1 MRIYRGSDADIV
13 LRPFMV
19 RLSEIVSFDLQL
31 WTSGTYTVKRS
42 TSERGRTTDKEN
54 NLINVHFTDKE
65 TGYLDAG
72 VLNAKLMYRITDSEY
87 PDGTYDGIITIP
99 QEYYLMT
106 PPDFSGAT
114 IEKVYESGY
123 TEGYNTAIQNSVLS
137 INGEKG
143 DLKLKTVNDNELLGE
158 GDINIKALKYFE
170 LTQERA
176 REAYDEIQNHW
187 DDKSGYTGD
196 FIFYYKKNDRAV
208 YTFDEMGYIKDHS
221 IYFSWL
227 DNADAYEMNGNVKC
241 FAIIIWK
248 DGYNLQ
254 TYENDFAIPT
264 KTSQLTNDSAFQTKS
279 EVDTAIENAISGVGG
294 VESLN
299 NQTGALKLKTI
310 DNKDVL
316 GEGNMDI
323 LSDYKICM
331 FMAFNLTLSEAD
343 KGIIVYNYGI
353 GDDGSNFEFY
363 FSGWKTIQF
372 LYFTIKDGA
381 SYKVPLT
388 IFWGGD
394 GEENKNRQFR
404 FIFEGY
410 EYTYTSTGGNGF
422 DFTSKVKV
430 GGDQN
435 VIVLD
440 GLTQEEVKAIYD
452 KLDKTKSPDVVFVY
466 LGSYSFRTYW
476 DGEENLNFDIFRY
489 SYEAIELNKIT
500 VTKTGEIY
508 RGREVCSYTNSC
520 VIQVDSHVNE
530 TDPFECSY
538 IGSFLEYLQRVYNKP
553 YAYFIWFK
561 QGYGASTKP
570 AYVPFSLIWDKDPD
584 AETGPLNIQ
593 FTIDGI
599 TYKYRN
605 DLTNQNTWQYDGKI
619 SIYDSHSIN
628 GFNGTSLVLG
638 DAALD
643 ATDKNKYID
652 MRAMMGH
659 DTIFNG
665 DNDGSCPYLT
675 IITTDNQMYKV
686 PVWVKCNKQNDSTTR
701 ATFEFDLNGYHYLYT
716 QDNQGDLTYSF
727 TSKTPIGGGTSGDVP
742 TKVSQLENDS
752 KYISNSNT
760 DGGVNK
766 MWTGTQAEYDAID
779 PKDNSTIYIVDGKY
793 IYWQGKVI
801 GGGTGVAG
809 VSSVNGKTGDVKLKT
824 INNID
829 LTNRVDISPN
839 IKIVQPFLEDAG
851 FRCGLNFNF
860 KIDESGNET
869 IESVRPQGYKKID
882 VGGIKKNRFFQYFQG
897 GDSPQY
903 AQIGL
908 YEAVFT
914 TYAGDSG
921 AHPSQLTYGTIN
933 TWGNTHIDNTD
944 DPESED
950 YFGYYVSF
958 TVISP
963 YTFTKYDVTVLSYYV
978 TAEIEDTNTWKI
990 IWKKAN

>member
-42 TSERGRTTDKEN
+42 TSESGMTTDKGN

-123 TEGYNTAIQNSVLS
+123 TEGYNSAIQNSVLS

-143 DLKLKTVNDNELLGE
+143 DLKLKTVNGNELLGE

-227 DNADAYEMNGNVKC
+227 DNADAYDMNGNIKF

-248 DGYNLQ
+248 DGYRLQ

-264 KTSQLTNDSAFQTKS
+264 KTSQLTNDSTFQTKS
-279 EVDTAIENAISGVGG
+279 EVDTAIENAISSGG
-294 VESLN
+294 
-299 NQTGALKLKTI
+299 
-310 DNKDVL
+310 
-316 GEGNMDI
+316 
-323 LSDYKICM
+323 
-331 FMAFNLTLSEAD
+331 
-343 KGIIVYNYGI
+343 
-353 GDDGSNFEFY
+353 
-363 FSGWKTIQF
+363 SG
-372 LYFTIKDGA
+372 
-381 SYKVPLT
+381 
-388 IFWGGD
+388 
-394 GEENKNRQFR
+394 
-404 FIFEGY
+404 
-410 EYTYTSTGGNGF
+410 
-422 DFTSKVKV
+422 
-430 GGDQN
+430 
-435 VIVLD
+435 IVLD
-440 GLTQEEVKAIYD
+440 NLTQEERKAVYD
-452 KLDKTKSPDVVFVY
+452 KLDKTKNPDEVFFYNNTASV
-466 LGSYSFRTYW
+466 SAFW
-476 DGEENLNFDIFRY
+476 DGSKYLKFITIGEYYKGLKTTMYSLAPNGSLDEEDWGMR
-489 SYEAIELNKIT
+489 
-500 VTKTGEIY
+500 
-508 RGREVCSYTNSC
+508 YTNTLT
-520 VIQVDSHVNE
+520 IFLRNHVNE
-530 TDPFECSY
+530 TDPFECEY
-538 IGSFLEYLQRVYNKP
+538 NGSFYEYLVRQYTRPN
-553 YAYFIWFK
+553 AYFIWFWK
-561 QGYGASTKP
+561 GYGASTKP
-570 AYVPFSLIWDKDPD
+570 VYVPFSVAWDKYYDT
-584 AETGPLNIQ
+584 EGEGPITIQ

-605 DLTNQNTWQYDGKI
+605 DLTKENSWQYDGKI

-752 KYISNSNT
+752 KYINQSSQSSTYNIEH
-760 DGGVNK
+760 
-766 MWTGTQAEYDAID
+766 MWVGNQSQYDALET
-779 PKDNSTIYIVDGKY
+779 KDART
-793 IYWQGKVI
+793 
-801 GGGTGVAG
+801 
-809 VSSVNGKTGDVKLKT
+809 L
-824 INNID
+824 
-829 LTNRVDISPN
+829 
-839 IKIVQPFLEDAG
+839 F
-851 FRCGLNFNF
+851 
-860 KIDESGNET
+860 
-869 IESVRPQGYKKID
+869 
-882 VGGIKKNRFFQYFQG
+882 
-897 GDSPQY
+897 
-903 AQIGL
+903 
-908 YEAVFT
+908 
-914 TYAGDSG
+914 
-921 AHPSQLTYGTIN
+921 
-933 TWGNTHIDNTD
+933 
-944 DPESED
+944 
-950 YFGYYVSF
+950 
-958 TVISP
+958 
-963 YTFTKYDVTVLSYYV
+963 
-978 TAEIEDTNTWKI
+978 I
-990 IWKKAN
+990 II

>member
-42 TSERGRTTDKEN
+42 TSESGMTTDKGN

-143 DLKLKTVNDNELLGE
+143 DLKLKTVNGNELLGE

-176 REAYDEIQNHW
+176 REAYYEIQNHW

-227 DNADAYEMNGNVKC
+227 DNADAYDMNGNVKC

-248 DGYNLQ
+248 DGYNLR

-264 KTSQLTNDSAFQTKS
+264 KTSQLTNDSTFQTKS

-323 LSDYKICM
+323 LSDYNICM
-331 FMAFNLTLSEAD
+331 FMMYNLTLSEAD
-343 KGIIVYNYGI
+343 KGVDLYKYGI
-353 GDDGSNFEFY
+353 GDDAANLDKY
-363 FSGWKTIQF
+363 FSGFKTIQF
-372 LYFTIKDGA
+372 LHFNIKDGA
-381 SYKVPLT
+381 SYKVPVT
-388 IFWGGD
+388 IFWDGD
-394 GEENKNRQFR
+394 GNRQFR
-404 FIFEGY
+404 FVCEGY
-410 EYTYTSTGGNGF
+410 EYTYTSTDANYC

-452 KLDKTKSPDVVFVY
+452 KLDKTKVPDAVFVY
-466 LGSYSFRTYW
+466 LNSYSFRTYW
-476 DGEENLNFDIFRY
+476 DGEENLNFDIFRA
-489 SYEAIELNKIT
+489 SYDAIELNKIT

-508 RGREVCSYTNSC
+508 REKEVCSYTNSC
-520 VIQVDSHVNE
+520 VIKVDSHVNE
-530 TDPFECSY
+530 TDP
-538 IGSFLEYLQRVYNKP
+538 L
-553 YAYFIWFK
+553 
-561 QGYGASTKP
+561 
-570 AYVPFSLIWDKDPD
+570 
-584 AETGPLNIQ
+584 
-593 FTIDGI
+593 
-599 TYKYRN
+599 
-605 DLTNQNTWQYDGKI
+605 
-619 SIYDSHSIN
+619 
-628 GFNGTSLVLG
+628 
-638 DAALD
+638 
-643 ATDKNKYID
+643 
-652 MRAMMGH
+652 
-659 DTIFNG
+659 
-665 DNDGSCPYLT
+665 
-675 IITTDNQMYKV
+675 
-686 PVWVKCNKQNDSTTR
+686 
-701 ATFEFDLNGYHYLYT
+701 
-716 QDNQGDLTYSF
+716 
-727 TSKTPIGGGTSGDVP
+727 
-742 TKVSQLENDS
+742 
-752 KYISNSNT
+752 
-760 DGGVNK
+760 
-766 MWTGTQAEYDAID
+766 
-779 PKDNSTIYIVDGKY
+779 
-793 IYWQGKVI
+793 
-801 GGGTGVAG
+801 
-809 VSSVNGKTGDVKLKT
+809 
-824 INNID
+824 
-829 LTNRVDISPN
+829 
-839 IKIVQPFLEDAG
+839 
-851 FRCGLNFNF
+851 
-860 KIDESGNET
+860 
-869 IESVRPQGYKKID
+869 
-882 VGGIKKNRFFQYFQG
+882 
-897 GDSPQY
+897 
-903 AQIGL
+903 
-908 YEAVFT
+908 
-914 TYAGDSG
+914 
-921 AHPSQLTYGTIN
+921 
-933 TWGNTHIDNTD
+933 
-944 DPESED
+944 
-950 YFGYYVSF
+950 
-958 TVISP
+958 
-963 YTFTKYDVTVLSYYV
+963 
-978 TAEIEDTNTWKI
+978 
-990 IWKKAN
+990 

>member
-42 TSERGRTTDKEN
+42 TSESGMTTDKGN

-143 DLKLKTVNDNELLGE
+143 DLKLKTVNGNELLGE
-158 GDINIKALKYFE
+158 GNINIKALKYFE

-227 DNADAYEMNGNVKC
+227 DNADAYEMNGKVKC

-323 LSDYKICM
+323 LSDYTICM
-331 FMAFNLTLSEAD
+331 FMMYNLTLSEAD
-343 KGIIVYNYGI
+343 KGVDLYKYGI
-353 GDDGSNFEFY
+353 GDDAANLDKY
-363 FSGWKTIQF
+363 FSGFKTIQF
-372 LYFTIKDGA
+372 LHFNIKDGA

-388 IFWGGD
+388 IFWDGD
-394 GEENKNRQFR
+394 GNRQFR
-404 FIFEGY
+404 FVCEGY
-410 EYTYTSTGGNGF
+410 EYTYTSTDANYC

-430 GGDQN
+430 GGESGGGGG
-435 VIVLD
+435 IVLD
-440 GLTQEEVKAIYD
+440 NLTQEERKAVYD
-452 KLDKTKSPDVVFVY
+452 KLDKTKNPDEVFFYNNTASVSAFWDSSKY
-466 LGSYSFRTYW
+466 LKFITIGEHYKGLKTTMYSLAPNGSL
-476 DGEENLNFDIFRY
+476 DEEDWGMR
-489 SYEAIELNKIT
+489 
-500 VTKTGEIY
+500 
-508 RGREVCSYTNSC
+508 YTNTLT
-520 VIQVDSHVNE
+520 IFLRNHVNE
-530 TDPFECSY
+530 TDPFECEYS
-538 IGSFLEYLQRVYNKP
+538 GSFYEYLVRQYTRPN
-553 YAYFIWFK
+553 AYFIWFWK
-561 QGYGASTKP
+561 GYGASTKP
-570 AYVPFSLIWDKDPD
+570 VYVPFSVAWDKYYDT
-584 AETGPLNIQ
+584 EGEGPITIQ

-605 DLTNQNTWQYDGKI
+605 DLTKENSWQYDGKI

-752 KYISNSNT
+752 KYINQSSQSSTYNIEH
-760 DGGVNK
+760 
-766 MWTGTQAEYDAID
+766 MWVGNQSQYDALET
-779 PKDNSTIYIVDGKY
+779 KDART
-793 IYWQGKVI
+793 
-801 GGGTGVAG
+801 
-809 VSSVNGKTGDVKLKT
+809 L
-824 INNID
+824 
-829 LTNRVDISPN
+829 
-839 IKIVQPFLEDAG
+839 F
-851 FRCGLNFNF
+851 
-860 KIDESGNET
+860 
-869 IESVRPQGYKKID
+869 
-882 VGGIKKNRFFQYFQG
+882 
-897 GDSPQY
+897 
-903 AQIGL
+903 
-908 YEAVFT
+908 
-914 TYAGDSG
+914 
-921 AHPSQLTYGTIN
+921 
-933 TWGNTHIDNTD
+933 
-944 DPESED
+944 
-950 YFGYYVSF
+950 
-958 TVISP
+958 
-963 YTFTKYDVTVLSYYV
+963 
-978 TAEIEDTNTWKI
+978 I
-990 IWKKAN
+990 II

>member
-42 TSERGRTTDKEN
+42 TSESGMTTDKGN

-143 DLKLKTVNDNELLGE
+143 DLKLKTVNGNELLGE

-176 REAYDEIQNHW
+176 REAYYEIQNHW

-196 FIFYYKKNDRAV
+196 FIFYYKKENAGV
-208 YTFDEMGYIKDHS
+208 YTFSEIGYLRDHS
-221 IYFSWL
+221 VYFNYL
-227 DNADAYEMNGNVKC
+227 NNAGAYEMNGNVKC

-248 DGYNLQ
+248 DGYSLQ
-254 TYENDFAIPT
+254 TYENDFTIPT
-264 KTSQLTNDSAFQTKS
+264 KTSQLTNDSVFQTKS

-323 LSDYKICM
+323 LSDYNICM
-331 FMAFNLTLSEAD
+331 FMMSNLTLSEAD
-343 KGIIVYNYGI
+343 KGIIVYKYGI
-353 GDDGSNFEFY
+353 GDDAANLDKY
-363 FSGWKTIQF
+363 FSGFKTIQF
-372 LYFTIKDGA
+372 LHFNIKDGA

-388 IFWGGD
+388 IFWDGD
-394 GEENKNRQFR
+394 GNRQFR
-404 FIFEGY
+404 FVCEGY
-410 EYTYTSTGGNGF
+410 EYTYTSTDANYC

-452 KLDKTKSPDVVFVY
+452 KLDKTKVPDAVFVY
-466 LGSYSFRTYW
+466 LNSYSFRTYW
-476 DGEENLNFDIFRY
+476 DGEENLNFDIFRA
-489 SYEAIELNKIT
+489 SYDAIELNKIT

-508 RGREVCSYTNSC
+508 RGREVYSYTNSC

-538 IGSFLEYLQRVYNKP
+538 IGSFINYLQTTYNKP
-553 YAYFIWFK
+553 YAYFIMFNN
-561 QGYGASTKP
+561 GIGDSTKP
-570 AYVPFSLIWDKDPD
+570 VYAPFTVIWDKNNFDGTSPI
-584 AETGPLNIQ
+584 TIQ

-605 DLTNQNTWQYDGKI
+605 DLTNENTWQYDGKI

-701 ATFEFDLNGYHYLYT
+701 ATFEFDLDGYHYLYT

-727 TSKTPIGGGTSGDVP
+727 TSKTPIGGGTSGDIP

-752 KYISNSNT
+752 KYINQSSQSSTYNIEH
-760 DGGVNK
+760 
-766 MWTGTQAEYDAID
+766 MWVGNQSQYDALET
-779 PKDNSTIYIVDGKY
+779 KDART
-793 IYWQGKVI
+793 
-801 GGGTGVAG
+801 
-809 VSSVNGKTGDVKLKT
+809 L
-824 INNID
+824 
-829 LTNRVDISPN
+829 
-839 IKIVQPFLEDAG
+839 F
-851 FRCGLNFNF
+851 
-860 KIDESGNET
+860 
-869 IESVRPQGYKKID
+869 
-882 VGGIKKNRFFQYFQG
+882 
-897 GDSPQY
+897 
-903 AQIGL
+903 
-908 YEAVFT
+908 
-914 TYAGDSG
+914 
-921 AHPSQLTYGTIN
+921 
-933 TWGNTHIDNTD
+933 
-944 DPESED
+944 
-950 YFGYYVSF
+950 
-958 TVISP
+958 
-963 YTFTKYDVTVLSYYV
+963 
-978 TAEIEDTNTWKI
+978 I
-990 IWKKAN
+990 II

>member
-42 TSERGRTTDKEN
+42 TSESGMTTDKEN

-143 DLKLKTVNDNELLGE
+143 DLKLKTVNGNELLGE

-196 FIFYYKKNDRAV
+196 FIFYYKKDNAGV
-208 YTFDEMGYIKDHS
+208 YTFSEIGYLKDHS
-221 IYFSWL
+221 VYFNYL
-227 DNADAYEMNGNVKC
+227 NNAGAYDVNTGNIKF

-254 TYENDFAIPT
+254 TYENDFTIPT

-323 LSDYKICM
+323 LSDYNICM
-331 FMAFNLTLSEAD
+331 FMMYNLTLSEAD
-343 KGIIVYNYGI
+343 KGVDLYKYGI
-353 GDDGSNFEFY
+353 GDDAANLDKY
-363 FSGWKTIQF
+363 FSGFKTIQF
-372 LYFTIKDGA
+372 LHFNIKDGA

-388 IFWGGD
+388 IFWDGD
-394 GEENKNRQFR
+394 GNRQFR
-404 FIFEGY
+404 FVCEGY
-410 EYTYTSTGGNGF
+410 EYTYTSTDANYC

-430 GGDQN
+430 GGESGGDQN

-440 GLTQEEVKAIYD
+440 GLTQEERKAVYD
-452 KLDKTKSPDVVFVY
+452 KIDKSKPIDAVFVY
-466 LGSYSFRTYW
+466 NNSTSIRTAW
-476 DGEENLNFDIFRY
+476 DGRDIYFYCITEEENGIKYQAYYFSSDGTIGGQG
-489 SYEAIELNKIT
+489 IIPKIT
-500 VTKTGEIY
+500 
-508 RGREVCSYTNSC
+508 NSLII
-520 VIQVDSHVNE
+520 VVNE
-530 TDPFECSY
+530 HINESDNFNCGYT
-538 IGSFLEYLQRVYNKP
+538 GSFQNYLVEPFTRPN
-553 YAYFIWFK
+553 AYFILFK
-561 QGYGASTKP
+561 KGYGANTKSVY
-570 AYVPFSLIWDKDPD
+570 APFTAVWDKDFVDNNYQATPV
-584 AETGPLNIQ
+584 TIQ

-752 KYISNSNT
+752 KYINQSSQSSTYNIEH
-760 DGGVNK
+760 
-766 MWTGTQAEYDAID
+766 MWVGNQSQYDALET
-779 PKDNSTIYIVDGKY
+779 KDART
-793 IYWQGKVI
+793 
-801 GGGTGVAG
+801 
-809 VSSVNGKTGDVKLKT
+809 L
-824 INNID
+824 
-829 LTNRVDISPN
+829 
-839 IKIVQPFLEDAG
+839 F
-851 FRCGLNFNF
+851 
-860 KIDESGNET
+860 
-869 IESVRPQGYKKID
+869 
-882 VGGIKKNRFFQYFQG
+882 
-897 GDSPQY
+897 
-903 AQIGL
+903 
-908 YEAVFT
+908 
-914 TYAGDSG
+914 
-921 AHPSQLTYGTIN
+921 
-933 TWGNTHIDNTD
+933 
-944 DPESED
+944 
-950 YFGYYVSF
+950 
-958 TVISP
+958 
-963 YTFTKYDVTVLSYYV
+963 
-978 TAEIEDTNTWKI
+978 I
-990 IWKKAN
+990 II

>member
-42 TSERGRTTDKEN
+42 TSESGMTTDKEN

-123 TEGYNTAIQNSVLS
+123 TEGYNSAIQNSVLS

-143 DLKLKTVNDNELLGE
+143 DLKLKTVNGNELLGE
-158 GDINIKALKYFE
+158 GDIAIDIGVESLNGQKGALNLKTIDNKDVLGEGNMDILSDYSICMFMMYNLTLSEADKGVDLYKYGIGDDAANLDRYLSGFKTIQFLHFNIKDGASYKVPLTIFWDGDGNRQFRFVCEGYEYTYTSIDANYCDFTSKVKVGGESGLKYFD
-170 LTQERA
+170 LTTDKA
-176 REAYDEIQNHW
+176 KEAYDEIQNHW
-187 DDKSGYTGD
+187 DSLSGYTGD
-196 FIFYYKKNDRAV
+196 YVFRYKKENGGV
-208 YTFDEMGYIKDHS
+208 YTFSEIGYLRDHS
-221 IYFSWL
+221 VYFNYL
-227 DNADAYEMNGNVKC
+227 DNAGAYDVNTGNIKF

-254 TYENDFAIPT
+254 TYEHDFTIPT

-279 EVDTAIENAISGVGG
+279 EVDTAIENAVSG
-294 VESLN
+294 
-299 NQTGALKLKTI
+299 
-310 DNKDVL
+310 
-316 GEGNMDI
+316 
-323 LSDYKICM
+323 
-331 FMAFNLTLSEAD
+331 
-343 KGIIVYNYGI
+343 
-353 GDDGSNFEFY
+353 
-363 FSGWKTIQF
+363 FS
-372 LYFTIKDGA
+372 
-381 SYKVPLT
+381 
-388 IFWGGD
+388 
-394 GEENKNRQFR
+394 
-404 FIFEGY
+404 
-410 EYTYTSTGGNGF
+410 
-422 DFTSKVKV
+422 
-430 GGDQN
+430 GDQN

-452 KLDKTKSPDVVFVY
+452 KLDKTKVPDAVFVY
-466 LGSYSFRTYW
+466 LNSYSFRTYW

-508 RGREVCSYTNSC
+508 KGREICSYTNSC
-520 VIQVDSHVNE
+520 VIQVNSHINE
-530 TDPFECSY
+530 TDPFECEY

-628 GFNGTSLVLG
+628 GYNGTSLVLG

-752 KYISNSNT
+752 KYINQSSQSSTYNIEH
-760 DGGVNK
+760 
-766 MWTGTQAEYDAID
+766 MWVGNQSQYDALET
-779 PKDNSTIYIVDGKY
+779 KDART
-793 IYWQGKVI
+793 
-801 GGGTGVAG
+801 
-809 VSSVNGKTGDVKLKT
+809 L
-824 INNID
+824 
-829 LTNRVDISPN
+829 
-839 IKIVQPFLEDAG
+839 F
-851 FRCGLNFNF
+851 
-860 KIDESGNET
+860 
-869 IESVRPQGYKKID
+869 
-882 VGGIKKNRFFQYFQG
+882 
-897 GDSPQY
+897 
-903 AQIGL
+903 
-908 YEAVFT
+908 
-914 TYAGDSG
+914 
-921 AHPSQLTYGTIN
+921 
-933 TWGNTHIDNTD
+933 
-944 DPESED
+944 
-950 YFGYYVSF
+950 
-958 TVISP
+958 
-963 YTFTKYDVTVLSYYV
+963 
-978 TAEIEDTNTWKI
+978 I
-990 IWKKAN
+990 II

>member
-42 TSERGRTTDKEN
+42 TSESGMTTDKGN

-143 DLKLKTVNDNELLGE
+143 DLKLKTVNGNELLGE
-158 GDINIKALKYFE
+158 GNINIKALKYFE

-248 DGYNLQ
+248 DGYSLQ
-254 TYENDFAIPT
+254 TYENDFTIPT
-264 KTSQLTNDSAFQTKS
+264 KTTQLTNDSAFQTKS

-299 NQTGALKLKTI
+299 NQTGALKIKTI

-316 GEGNMDI
+316 GEGNMVI
-323 LSDYKICM
+323 LSDYSICM
-331 FMAFNLTLSEAD
+331 FMMYNLTLSEAD
-343 KGIIVYNYGI
+343 KGVDLYKYGI
-353 GDDGSNFEFY
+353 GNDAANLDKY
-363 FSGWKTIQF
+363 FSGFKTIQF
-372 LYFTIKDGA
+372 LHFNIKDGA

-388 IFWGGD
+388 VFWD
-394 GEENKNRQFR
+394 GNGNRQFR
-404 FIFEGY
+404 FVCEGY
-410 EYTYTSTGGNGF
+410 EYTYTSTDANYC
-422 DFTSKVKV
+422 DFTSKVKI
-430 GGDQN
+430 GGESGGNQN

-440 GLTQEEVKAIYD
+440 GLTQEERKAVYD
-452 KLDKTKSPDVVFVY
+452 KFDKTKPIDAVFVY
-466 LGSYSFRTYW
+466 NNSTSIRTAW
-476 DGEENLNFDIFRY
+476 DGRDIYFYCIIEEENGINYKAYYFSSDGTIGGQ
-489 SYEAIELNKIT
+489 AIIPKIT
-500 VTKTGEIY
+500 
-508 RGREVCSYTNSC
+508 NSL
-520 VIQVDSHVNE
+520 IINVNE
-530 TDPFECSY
+530 HINESDNFNCGYT
-538 IGSFLEYLQRVYNKP
+538 GSFQNYLVEPFTRPN
-553 YAYFIWFK
+553 AYFILFK
-561 QGYGASTKP
+561 KGYGANTKSVY
-570 AYVPFSLIWDKDPD
+570 APFTAVWDKDFEDNNYQATPV
-584 AETGPLNIQ
+584 TIQ

-742 TKVSQLENDS
+742 TKVSQLENDANYATRS
-752 KYISNSNT
+752 EIPTRVSQLENDSNYATQSEIPTTTSQLTNNSGFITIADVPTRVSQLENDSNYA
-760 DGGVNK
+760 
-766 MWTGTQAEYDAID
+766 TQNEIPTKVSQLQNDANYATQSELPKKTSELTNDSGFINSFEVSNIKVLSQSEYDALT
-779 PKDNSTIYIVDGKY
+779 PKD
-793 IYWQGKVI
+793 
-801 GGGTGVAG
+801 
-809 VSSVNGKTGDVKLKT
+809 
-824 INNID
+824 
-829 LTNRVDISPN
+829 PN
-839 IKIVQPFLEDAG
+839 TMYCIKGQ
-851 FRCGLNFNF
+851 
-860 KIDESGNET
+860 
-869 IESVRPQGYKKID
+869 
-882 VGGIKKNRFFQYFQG
+882 
-897 GDSPQY
+897 
-903 AQIGL
+903 
-908 YEAVFT
+908 
-914 TYAGDSG
+914 
-921 AHPSQLTYGTIN
+921 
-933 TWGNTHIDNTD
+933 
-944 DPESED
+944 
-950 YFGYYVSF
+950 
-958 TVISP
+958 
-963 YTFTKYDVTVLSYYV
+963 
-978 TAEIEDTNTWKI
+978 
-990 IWKKAN
+990 

>member
-42 TSERGRTTDKEN
+42 TSESGMTTDKEN

-143 DLKLKTVNDNELLGE
+143 DLKLKTVNGNELLGE

-196 FIFYYKKNDRAV
+196 FIFYYKKENRSV

-227 DNADAYEMNGNVKC
+227 DNADAYDMNGNVKC

-248 DGYNLQ
+248 DGYNLR

-264 KTSQLTNDSAFQTKS
+264 KISQLTNDSAFQTKS

-323 LSDYKICM
+323 LSDYNICM
-331 FMAFNLTLSEAD
+331 FMMYNLTLSEAD
-343 KGIIVYNYGI
+343 KGVDLYKYGI
-353 GDDGSNFEFY
+353 GDDAANLDKY
-363 FSGWKTIQF
+363 FSGLKTIQF
-372 LYFTIKDGA
+372 LHFNIKDGA

-388 IFWGGD
+388 IFWDGD
-394 GEENKNRQFR
+394 GNRQFR
-404 FIFEGY
+404 FVCEGY
-410 EYTYTSTGGNGF
+410 EYTYTSTDANYC

-440 GLTQEEVKAIYD
+440 NLTQEERKAVYD
-452 KLDKTKSPDVVFVY
+452 KLDKTKNPDEVFFYNNTASV
-466 LGSYSFRTYW
+466 SAFW
-476 DGEENLNFDIFRY
+476 DGSKYLKFITIGEYYKGLKTTMYSLAPNGSLDEEDWGMR
-489 SYEAIELNKIT
+489 
-500 VTKTGEIY
+500 
-508 RGREVCSYTNSC
+508 YTNTLT
-520 VIQVDSHVNE
+520 IFLRNHVNE
-530 TDPFECSY
+530 TDPFECEY
-538 IGSFLEYLQRVYNKP
+538 NGSFYEYLVRP
-553 YAYFIWFK
+553 YTRPNAYFIWFWK
-561 QGYGASTKP
+561 GYGASTKP
-570 AYVPFSLIWDKDPD
+570 VYVPFSVEWDKYYDT
-584 AETGPLNIQ
+584 EGEGPITIQ
-593 FTIDGI
+593 FTIDGV

-605 DLTNQNTWQYDGKI
+605 DLTKENYWQYDGKI

-638 DAALD
+638 GAALD
-643 ATDKNKYID
+643 ETDKNKYID

-752 KYISNSNT
+752 KYINQSSQSSTYNIEH
-760 DGGVNK
+760 
-766 MWTGTQAEYDAID
+766 MWVGNQSQYDALET
-779 PKDNSTIYIVDGKY
+779 KDART
-793 IYWQGKVI
+793 
-801 GGGTGVAG
+801 
-809 VSSVNGKTGDVKLKT
+809 L
-824 INNID
+824 
-829 LTNRVDISPN
+829 
-839 IKIVQPFLEDAG
+839 F
-851 FRCGLNFNF
+851 
-860 KIDESGNET
+860 
-869 IESVRPQGYKKID
+869 
-882 VGGIKKNRFFQYFQG
+882 
-897 GDSPQY
+897 
-903 AQIGL
+903 
-908 YEAVFT
+908 
-914 TYAGDSG
+914 
-921 AHPSQLTYGTIN
+921 
-933 TWGNTHIDNTD
+933 
-944 DPESED
+944 
-950 YFGYYVSF
+950 
-958 TVISP
+958 
-963 YTFTKYDVTVLSYYV
+963 
-978 TAEIEDTNTWKI
+978 I
-990 IWKKAN
+990 II

>member
-42 TSERGRTTDKEN
+42 TSESGMTTDKGN

-143 DLKLKTVNDNELLGE
+143 DLKLKTVNGNELLGE

-323 LSDYKICM
+323 LSDYNICM
-331 FMAFNLTLSEAD
+331 FMMYNLTLSEAD
-343 KGIIVYNYGI
+343 KGVDLYKYGI
-353 GDDGSNFEFY
+353 GDDAANLDKY
-363 FSGWKTIQF
+363 FGGFRTIQLLNF
-372 LYFTIKDGA
+372 NIKDGA

-388 IFWGGD
+388 IFWDGD
-394 GEENKNRQFR
+394 GNRQFR
-404 FIFEGY
+404 FVCEGY
-410 EYTYTSTGGNGF
+410 EYTYTSTDANYC

-430 GGDQN
+430 GEDQN

-440 GLTQEEVKAIYD
+440 GLTQEERKAVYD
-452 KLDKTKSPDVVFVY
+452 KLDKTKNPDEVFFYNNTASVSAFWDSSKY
-466 LGSYSFRTYW
+466 LKFITIGEHYKGLKTTMYSLAPNGSL
-476 DGEENLNFDIFRY
+476 DEEDWGMR
-489 SYEAIELNKIT
+489 
-500 VTKTGEIY
+500 
-508 RGREVCSYTNSC
+508 YTNTLT
-520 VIQVDSHVNE
+520 IFLRNHVNE
-530 TDPFECSY
+530 TDPFECEY
-538 IGSFLEYLQRVYNKP
+538 NGSFYEYLVRQYTRPN
-553 YAYFIWFK
+553 AYFIWFWK
-561 QGYGASTKP
+561 GYGASTKP
-570 AYVPFSLIWDKDPD
+570 VYVPFSVEWDKYYDT
-584 AETGPLNIQ
+584 EGEGPITIQ

-605 DLTNQNTWQYDGKI
+605 DLTKENFWQYDGKI

-752 KYISNSNT
+752 KYINQSSQSSTYNIEH
-760 DGGVNK
+760 
-766 MWTGTQAEYDAID
+766 MWVGNQSQYDALET
-779 PKDNSTIYIVDGKY
+779 KDART
-793 IYWQGKVI
+793 
-801 GGGTGVAG
+801 
-809 VSSVNGKTGDVKLKT
+809 L
-824 INNID
+824 
-829 LTNRVDISPN
+829 
-839 IKIVQPFLEDAG
+839 F
-851 FRCGLNFNF
+851 
-860 KIDESGNET
+860 
-869 IESVRPQGYKKID
+869 
-882 VGGIKKNRFFQYFQG
+882 
-897 GDSPQY
+897 
-903 AQIGL
+903 
-908 YEAVFT
+908 
-914 TYAGDSG
+914 
-921 AHPSQLTYGTIN
+921 
-933 TWGNTHIDNTD
+933 
-944 DPESED
+944 
-950 YFGYYVSF
+950 
-958 TVISP
+958 
-963 YTFTKYDVTVLSYYV
+963 
-978 TAEIEDTNTWKI
+978 I
-990 IWKKAN
+990 II

>member
-42 TSERGRTTDKEN
+42 TSESGMTTDKEN

-143 DLKLKTVNDNELLGE
+143 DLKLKTVNGNELLGE

-176 REAYDEIQNHW
+176 REAYYEIQNHW

-227 DNADAYEMNGNVKC
+227 DNADAYDMIGNVKC

-248 DGYNLQ
+248 DGYRLQ

-323 LSDYKICM
+323 LSDYNICM
-331 FMAFNLTLSEAD
+331 FMMYNLTLSEAD
-343 KGIIVYNYGI
+343 KGVDLYKYGI
-353 GDDGSNFEFY
+353 GDDAANLDKY
-363 FSGWKTIQF
+363 FSGFKTIQF
-372 LYFTIKDGA
+372 LHFNIKDGA
-381 SYKVPLT
+381 SYKVPVT
-388 IFWGGD
+388 IFWDGD
-394 GEENKNRQFR
+394 GNRQFR
-404 FIFEGY
+404 FVCEGY
-410 EYTYTSTGGNGF
+410 EYTYTSTDANYC
-422 DFTSKVKV
+422 DFTSKVKI
-430 GGDQN
+430 GGESGGNQN

-440 GLTQEEVKAIYD
+440 GLTQEERKAVYD
-452 KLDKTKSPDVVFVY
+452 KFDKSKPIDAVFVY
-466 LGSYSFRTYW
+466 NNSTSIRTAW
-476 DGEENLNFDIFRY
+476 DGRDIYFYCIIEEENGIKYQAYYFSSDGSIGGQ
-489 SYEAIELNKIT
+489 AIIPKIT
-500 VTKTGEIY
+500 
-508 RGREVCSYTNSC
+508 NSL
-520 VIQVDSHVNE
+520 IINVNE
-530 TDPFECSY
+530 HINESDNFNCDYT
-538 IGSFLEYLQRVYNKP
+538 GSFQNYLVEPFTRPN
-553 YAYFIWFK
+553 AYFILFK
-561 QGYGASTKP
+561 KGYGANTKSVY
-570 AYVPFSLIWDKDPD
+570 APFTAVWDKDFVDNNYQATPV
-584 AETGPLNIQ
+584 TIQ

-605 DLTNQNTWQYDGKI
+605 DMTNQNTWQYDGKI

-752 KYISNSNT
+752 KYINQSSQSSTYNIEH
-760 DGGVNK
+760 
-766 MWTGTQAEYDAID
+766 MWVGNQSQYDALET
-779 PKDNSTIYIVDGKY
+779 KDART
-793 IYWQGKVI
+793 
-801 GGGTGVAG
+801 
-809 VSSVNGKTGDVKLKT
+809 L
-824 INNID
+824 
-829 LTNRVDISPN
+829 
-839 IKIVQPFLEDAG
+839 F
-851 FRCGLNFNF
+851 
-860 KIDESGNET
+860 
-869 IESVRPQGYKKID
+869 
-882 VGGIKKNRFFQYFQG
+882 
-897 GDSPQY
+897 
-903 AQIGL
+903 
-908 YEAVFT
+908 
-914 TYAGDSG
+914 
-921 AHPSQLTYGTIN
+921 
-933 TWGNTHIDNTD
+933 
-944 DPESED
+944 
-950 YFGYYVSF
+950 
-958 TVISP
+958 
-963 YTFTKYDVTVLSYYV
+963 
-978 TAEIEDTNTWKI
+978 I
-990 IWKKAN
+990 II

>member
-1 MRIYRGSDADIV
+1 MIVICDKAQDIMIPAGLSD
-13 LRPFMV
+13 
-19 RLSEIVSFDLQL
+19 
-31 WTSGTYTVKRS
+31 
-42 TSERGRTTDKEN
+42 N
-54 NLINVHFTDKE
+54 
-65 TGYLDAG
+65 AG
-72 VLNAKLMYRITDSEY
+72 V
-87 PDGTYDGIITIP
+87 
-99 QEYYLMT
+99 
-106 PPDFSGAT
+106 
-114 IEKVYESGY
+114 VYEKSGV
-123 TEGYNTAIQNSVLS
+123 ESL
-137 INGEKG
+137 NGQQG
-143 DLKLKTVNDNELLGE
+143 DLTLKTVNGNELLGE
-158 GDINIKALKYFE
+158 G
-170 LTQERA
+170 
-176 REAYDEIQNHW
+176 
-187 DDKSGYTGD
+187 
-196 FIFYYKKNDRAV
+196 
-208 YTFDEMGYIKDHS
+208 
-221 IYFSWL
+221 
-227 DNADAYEMNGNVKC
+227 NVT
-241 FAIIIWK
+241 I
-248 DGYNLQ
+248 
-254 TYENDFAIPT
+254 
-264 KTSQLTNDSAFQTKS
+264 
-279 EVDTAIENAISGVGG
+279 DTG

-299 NQTGALKLKTI
+299 GQKGALTLKTVNGNELTGEGNIEIQAGVESVNGQTGALKLKTI

-323 LSDYKICM
+323 LSDYSICM
-331 FMAFNLTLSEAD
+331 FMMYNLTLSEAD
-343 KGIIVYNYGI
+343 KGVDLYKYGI
-353 GDDGSNFEFY
+353 GDDAANLDKY
-363 FSGWKTIQF
+363 FSGLKTIQF
-372 LYFTIKDGA
+372 LHFNIKDGA
-381 SYKVPLT
+381 SYKVPVT
-388 IFWGGD
+388 VFWDGD
-394 GEENKNRQFR
+394 GNRQFR
-404 FIFEGY
+404 FVCEGY
-410 EYTYTSTGGNGF
+410 EYTYTSTDANYC
-422 DFTSKVKV
+422 DFTSKVKI
-430 GGDQN
+430 GGESGGNQN

-752 KYISNSNT
+752 KYINQSSQSSTYNIEH
-760 DGGVNK
+760 
-766 MWTGTQAEYDAID
+766 MWVGNQSQYDALET
-779 PKDNSTIYIVDGKY
+779 KDART
-793 IYWQGKVI
+793 
-801 GGGTGVAG
+801 
-809 VSSVNGKTGDVKLKT
+809 L
-824 INNID
+824 
-829 LTNRVDISPN
+829 
-839 IKIVQPFLEDAG
+839 F
-851 FRCGLNFNF
+851 
-860 KIDESGNET
+860 
-869 IESVRPQGYKKID
+869 
-882 VGGIKKNRFFQYFQG
+882 
-897 GDSPQY
+897 
-903 AQIGL
+903 
-908 YEAVFT
+908 
-914 TYAGDSG
+914 
-921 AHPSQLTYGTIN
+921 
-933 TWGNTHIDNTD
+933 
-944 DPESED
+944 
-950 YFGYYVSF
+950 
-958 TVISP
+958 
-963 YTFTKYDVTVLSYYV
+963 
-978 TAEIEDTNTWKI
+978 I
-990 IWKKAN
+990 II

>member
-42 TSERGRTTDKEN
+42 TSESGMTTDKGN

-143 DLKLKTVNDNELLGE
+143 DLKLKTVNGNELLGE

-176 REAYDEIQNHW
+176 REAYAEIQNHW

-323 LSDYKICM
+323 LSDYNICM
-331 FMAFNLTLSEAD
+331 FMMYNLTLSEAD
-343 KGIIVYNYGI
+343 KGVDLYKYGI
-353 GDDGSNFEFY
+353 GDDAANLDKY
-363 FSGWKTIQF
+363 FGGFRTIQLLHF
-372 LYFTIKDGA
+372 NIKDGA

-388 IFWGGD
+388 IFWDGD
-394 GEENKNRQFR
+394 GNRQFR
-404 FIFEGY
+404 FVCEGY
-410 EYTYTSTGGNGF
+410 EYTYTSTDANYC

-430 GGDQN
+430 GEDQN

-440 GLTQEEVKAIYD
+440 GLTQEERKAVYD
-452 KLDKTKSPDVVFVY
+452 KLDKTKNPDEVFFYNNTASVSAFWDSSKY
-466 LGSYSFRTYW
+466 LKFITIGEHYKGLKTTMYSLAPNGSL
-476 DGEENLNFDIFRY
+476 DEEDWGMR
-489 SYEAIELNKIT
+489 
-500 VTKTGEIY
+500 
-508 RGREVCSYTNSC
+508 YTNTLT
-520 VIQVDSHVNE
+520 IFLRNHVNE
-530 TDPFECSY
+530 TDPFECEY
-538 IGSFLEYLQRVYNKP
+538 NGSFYEYLVRQYTRPN
-553 YAYFIWFK
+553 AYFIWFWK
-561 QGYGASTKP
+561 GYGASTKP
-570 AYVPFSLIWDKDPD
+570 VYVPFSVEWDKYYDT
-584 AETGPLNIQ
+584 EGEGPITIQ

-605 DLTNQNTWQYDGKI
+605 DLTKENFWQYDGKI

-752 KYISNSNT
+752 KYINQSSQSSTYNIEH
-760 DGGVNK
+760 
-766 MWTGTQAEYDAID
+766 MWVGNQSQYDALET
-779 PKDNSTIYIVDGKY
+779 KDART
-793 IYWQGKVI
+793 
-801 GGGTGVAG
+801 
-809 VSSVNGKTGDVKLKT
+809 L
-824 INNID
+824 
-829 LTNRVDISPN
+829 
-839 IKIVQPFLEDAG
+839 F
-851 FRCGLNFNF
+851 
-860 KIDESGNET
+860 
-869 IESVRPQGYKKID
+869 
-882 VGGIKKNRFFQYFQG
+882 
-897 GDSPQY
+897 
-903 AQIGL
+903 
-908 YEAVFT
+908 
-914 TYAGDSG
+914 
-921 AHPSQLTYGTIN
+921 
-933 TWGNTHIDNTD
+933 
-944 DPESED
+944 
-950 YFGYYVSF
+950 
-958 TVISP
+958 
-963 YTFTKYDVTVLSYYV
+963 
-978 TAEIEDTNTWKI
+978 I
-990 IWKKAN
+990 II

>member
-1 MRIYRGSDADIV
+1 MRRYRGSDADIV

-31 WTSGTYTVKRS
+31 WTSGTYMVKRS
-42 TSERGRTTDKEN
+42 TSESGMTTDKGN

-143 DLKLKTVNDNELLGE
+143 DLKLKTVNGNELLGE

-227 DNADAYEMNGNVKC
+227 DNADAYSMDGNVKC

-279 EVDTAIENAISGVGG
+279 EVDTAIENAISSGG
-294 VESLN
+294 
-299 NQTGALKLKTI
+299 
-310 DNKDVL
+310 
-316 GEGNMDI
+316 
-323 LSDYKICM
+323 
-331 FMAFNLTLSEAD
+331 
-343 KGIIVYNYGI
+343 
-353 GDDGSNFEFY
+353 
-363 FSGWKTIQF
+363 SG
-372 LYFTIKDGA
+372 
-381 SYKVPLT
+381 
-388 IFWGGD
+388 
-394 GEENKNRQFR
+394 
-404 FIFEGY
+404 
-410 EYTYTSTGGNGF
+410 
-422 DFTSKVKV
+422 
-430 GGDQN
+430 
-435 VIVLD
+435 IVLD
-440 GLTQEEVKAIYD
+440 NLTQEERKAVYD
-452 KLDKTKSPDVVFVY
+452 KLDKTKNPDEVFFYNNTASVSAFWDSSKY
-466 LGSYSFRTYW
+466 LKFITIGEYYKGLKTTMYSLAPNGSL
-476 DGEENLNFDIFRY
+476 DEEDWGMR
-489 SYEAIELNKIT
+489 
-500 VTKTGEIY
+500 
-508 RGREVCSYTNSC
+508 YTNTLT
-520 VIQVDSHVNE
+520 IFLRNHVNE
-530 TDPFECSY
+530 TDPFECEY
-538 IGSFLEYLQRVYNKP
+538 NGSFYEYLVRQYTRPN
-553 YAYFIWFK
+553 AYFIWFWK
-561 QGYGASTKP
+561 GYGASTKP
-570 AYVPFSLIWDKDPD
+570 VYVPFSVEWDKYYDT
-584 AETGPLNIQ
+584 EGEGPITIQ

-605 DLTNQNTWQYDGKI
+605 DLTKENFWQYDGKI

-628 GFNGTSLVLG
+628 GFNGTSLVLV

-652 MRAMMGH
+652 MRAMMGY

-716 QDNQGDLTYSF
+716 QDNQGDFTYSF

-752 KYISNSNT
+752 KYINQSSQSSTYNIEH
-760 DGGVNK
+760 
-766 MWTGTQAEYDAID
+766 MWVGNQSQYDALET
-779 PKDNSTIYIVDGKY
+779 KDART
-793 IYWQGKVI
+793 
-801 GGGTGVAG
+801 
-809 VSSVNGKTGDVKLKT
+809 L
-824 INNID
+824 
-829 LTNRVDISPN
+829 
-839 IKIVQPFLEDAG
+839 F
-851 FRCGLNFNF
+851 
-860 KIDESGNET
+860 
-869 IESVRPQGYKKID
+869 
-882 VGGIKKNRFFQYFQG
+882 
-897 GDSPQY
+897 
-903 AQIGL
+903 
-908 YEAVFT
+908 
-914 TYAGDSG
+914 
-921 AHPSQLTYGTIN
+921 
-933 TWGNTHIDNTD
+933 
-944 DPESED
+944 
-950 YFGYYVSF
+950 
-958 TVISP
+958 
-963 YTFTKYDVTVLSYYV
+963 
-978 TAEIEDTNTWKI
+978 I
-990 IWKKAN
+990 II

>member
-42 TSERGRTTDKEN
+42 TSESGMTTDKGN

-143 DLKLKTVNDNELLGE
+143 DLKLKTVNGNELLGE
-158 GDINIKALKYFE
+158 GNINIKALKYFE

-254 TYENDFAIPT
+254 TYENDFTIPT
-264 KTSQLTNDSAFQTKS
+264 KTTQLTNDSAFQTKS

-299 NQTGALKLKTI
+299 NQTGALKIKTI

-316 GEGNMDI
+316 GEGNMVI
-323 LSDYKICM
+323 LSDYSICM
-331 FMAFNLTLSEAD
+331 FMMYNLTLSEAD
-343 KGIIVYNYGI
+343 KGVDLYKYGI
-353 GDDGSNFEFY
+353 GDDAANLDKY
-363 FSGWKTIQF
+363 FSGFKTIQF
-372 LYFTIKDGA
+372 LHFNIKDGA

-388 IFWGGD
+388 VFWD
-394 GEENKNRQFR
+394 GNGNRQFR
-404 FIFEGY
+404 FVCEGY
-410 EYTYTSTGGNGF
+410 EYTYTSTDANYC
-422 DFTSKVKV
+422 DFTSKVKI
-430 GGDQN
+430 GGESGGNQN

-440 GLTQEEVKAIYD
+440 GLTQEERKAVYD
-452 KLDKTKSPDVVFVY
+452 KFDKTKPIDAVFVY
-466 LGSYSFRTYW
+466 NNSTSIRTAW
-476 DGEENLNFDIFRY
+476 DGRDIYFYCIIEEENGINYKAYYFSSDGTIGGQ
-489 SYEAIELNKIT
+489 AIIPKIT
-500 VTKTGEIY
+500 
-508 RGREVCSYTNSC
+508 NSL
-520 VIQVDSHVNE
+520 IINVNE
-530 TDPFECSY
+530 HINESDNFNCGYT
-538 IGSFLEYLQRVYNKP
+538 GSFQNYLVEPFTRPN
-553 YAYFIWFK
+553 AYFILFK
-561 QGYGASTKP
+561 KGYGANTKSVY
-570 AYVPFSLIWDKDPD
+570 APFTAVWDKDFEDNNYQATPV
-584 AETGPLNIQ
+584 TIQ

-727 TSKTPIGGGTSGDVP
+727 TSKTPIGGTSGDVP
-742 TKVSQLENDS
+742 TKVSQLENDANYATRS
-752 KYISNSNT
+752 EIPTRVSQLENDSNYATQSEIPTTTSQLTNNSGFITIADVPTRVSQLENDSNYA
-760 DGGVNK
+760 
-766 MWTGTQAEYDAID
+766 TQNEIPTKVSQLQNDANYATQSELPKKTSELTNDSGFINSFEVSNIKVLSQSEYDALT
-779 PKDNSTIYIVDGKY
+779 PKD
-793 IYWQGKVI
+793 
-801 GGGTGVAG
+801 
-809 VSSVNGKTGDVKLKT
+809 
-824 INNID
+824 
-829 LTNRVDISPN
+829 PN
-839 IKIVQPFLEDAG
+839 TMYCIKGQ
-851 FRCGLNFNF
+851 
-860 KIDESGNET
+860 
-869 IESVRPQGYKKID
+869 
-882 VGGIKKNRFFQYFQG
+882 
-897 GDSPQY
+897 
-903 AQIGL
+903 
-908 YEAVFT
+908 
-914 TYAGDSG
+914 
-921 AHPSQLTYGTIN
+921 
-933 TWGNTHIDNTD
+933 
-944 DPESED
+944 
-950 YFGYYVSF
+950 
-958 TVISP
+958 
-963 YTFTKYDVTVLSYYV
+963 
-978 TAEIEDTNTWKI
+978 
-990 IWKKAN
+990 

>member
-31 WTSGTYTVKRS
+31 WTSGTCTVKRS
-42 TSERGRTTDKEN
+42 TSESGMTTDKEN

-143 DLKLKTVNDNELLGE
+143 DLKLKTVNGNELLGE
-158 GDINIKALKYFE
+158 GNINIKALKYFE

-196 FIFYYKKNDRAV
+196 FIFYYKKENRSI
-208 YTFDEMGYIKDHS
+208 YTFDEVGVIKDHS
-221 IYFSWL
+221 VYFNYL
-227 DNADAYEMNGNVKC
+227 NNADAYDVNIGNIK
-241 FAIIIWK
+241 FFTIIIWK

-279 EVDTAIENAISGVGG
+279 EVDTAIENAISGC
-294 VESLN
+294 S
-299 NQTGALKLKTI
+299 
-310 DNKDVL
+310 
-316 GEGNMDI
+316 
-323 LSDYKICM
+323 
-331 FMAFNLTLSEAD
+331 
-343 KGIIVYNYGI
+343 
-353 GDDGSNFEFY
+353 
-363 FSGWKTIQF
+363 
-372 LYFTIKDGA
+372 
-381 SYKVPLT
+381 
-388 IFWGGD
+388 
-394 GEENKNRQFR
+394 
-404 FIFEGY
+404 
-410 EYTYTSTGGNGF
+410 
-422 DFTSKVKV
+422 
-430 GGDQN
+430 GDQN

-476 DGEENLNFDIFRY
+476 DGEENLNFDIFRS
-489 SYEAIELNKIT
+489 SYEAIELSKVT

-508 RGREVCSYTNSC
+508 RGSEVQSYTNSC
-520 VIQVDSHVNE
+520 VIQVNSHINE

-584 AETGPLNIQ
+584 AETGPVNIQ

-605 DLTNQNTWQYDGKI
+605 DLTDQNTWQYDGKI

-628 GFNGTSLVLG
+628 GYNGTSLVLG

-716 QDNQGDLTYSF
+716 QDNQGEFTYSF

-742 TKVSQLENDS
+742 TKVSQLENDANYATQSEIPTTTSELTNNSGFITIADVPTKVSQLENDS
-752 KYISNSNT
+752 KYATQSELPKKTSELTNDSGYITISDVPTKVSELENDANYATQSEIPTKVSQLQNDANYAIQSELPKKTSELTNDSGFINSFEVSNIK
-760 DGGVNK
+760 VLS
-766 MWTGTQAEYDAID
+766 QSEYDALT
-779 PKDNSTIYIVDGKY
+779 PKD
-793 IYWQGKVI
+793 
-801 GGGTGVAG
+801 
-809 VSSVNGKTGDVKLKT
+809 
-824 INNID
+824 
-829 LTNRVDISPN
+829 PN
-839 IKIVQPFLEDAG
+839 TLYCIKGQ
-851 FRCGLNFNF
+851 
-860 KIDESGNET
+860 
-869 IESVRPQGYKKID
+869 
-882 VGGIKKNRFFQYFQG
+882 
-897 GDSPQY
+897 
-903 AQIGL
+903 
-908 YEAVFT
+908 
-914 TYAGDSG
+914 
-921 AHPSQLTYGTIN
+921 
-933 TWGNTHIDNTD
+933 
-944 DPESED
+944 
-950 YFGYYVSF
+950 
-958 TVISP
+958 
-963 YTFTKYDVTVLSYYV
+963 
-978 TAEIEDTNTWKI
+978 
-990 IWKKAN
+990 

>member
-42 TSERGRTTDKEN
+42 TSESGMTTDKEN

-143 DLKLKTVNDNELLGE
+143 DLKLKTVNGNELLGE

-196 FIFYYKKNDRAV
+196 FIFYYKKENGGV
-208 YTFDEMGYIKDHS
+208 YTFSEIGYLKDHS
-221 IYFSWL
+221 VYFNYL
-227 DNADAYEMNGNVKC
+227 NNAGAYDVNTGNIKF

-248 DGYNLQ
+248 DGYSLQ

-279 EVDTAIENAISGVGG
+279 EVDTAIENAISGVG
-294 VESLN
+294 
-299 NQTGALKLKTI
+299 
-310 DNKDVL
+310 
-316 GEGNMDI
+316 
-323 LSDYKICM
+323 
-331 FMAFNLTLSEAD
+331 
-343 KGIIVYNYGI
+343 
-353 GDDGSNFEFY
+353 
-363 FSGWKTIQF
+363 SG
-372 LYFTIKDGA
+372 
-381 SYKVPLT
+381 
-388 IFWGGD
+388 
-394 GEENKNRQFR
+394 
-404 FIFEGY
+404 
-410 EYTYTSTGGNGF
+410 
-422 DFTSKVKV
+422 
-430 GGDQN
+430 
-435 VIVLD
+435 IVLD
-440 GLTQEEVKAIYD
+440 NLTQEERKAVYD
-452 KLDKTKSPDVVFVY
+452 KLDKTKNPDEVFFYNNTASVSAFWDSSKY
-466 LGSYSFRTYW
+466 LKFITIGEYYKGLKTTMYSLAPNGSL
-476 DGEENLNFDIFRY
+476 DEEDWGMR
-489 SYEAIELNKIT
+489 
-500 VTKTGEIY
+500 
-508 RGREVCSYTNSC
+508 YTNTLT
-520 VIQVDSHVNE
+520 IFLRNHVNE
-530 TDPFECSY
+530 TDPFECEYS
-538 IGSFLEYLQRVYNKP
+538 GSFYEYLVRQYTRPN
-553 YAYFIWFK
+553 AYFIWFWK
-561 QGYGASTKP
+561 GYGASTKP
-570 AYVPFSLIWDKDPD
+570 VYVPFSVAWDKYYDT
-584 AETGPLNIQ
+584 EGEGPITIQ

-605 DLTNQNTWQYDGKI
+605 DLTKENSWQYDGKI

-686 PVWVKCNKQNDSTTR
+686 PVWVKCNKHNDSTTR

-727 TSKTPIGGGTSGDVP
+727 TSKTPIGGGTSGDIP
-742 TKVSQLENDS
+742 TKVSQLENDANYATRS
-752 KYISNSNT
+752 EIPTRVSQLENDSNYA
-760 DGGVNK
+760 
-766 MWTGTQAEYDAID
+766 TQSEI
-779 PKDNSTIYIVDGKY
+779 P
-793 IYWQGKVI
+793 
-801 GGGTGVAG
+801 
-809 VSSVNGKTGDVKLKT
+809 
-824 INNID
+824 
-829 LTNRVDISPN
+829 
-839 IKIVQPFLEDAG
+839 
-851 FRCGLNFNF
+851 
-860 KIDESGNET
+860 
-869 IESVRPQGYKKID
+869 
-882 VGGIKKNRFFQYFQG
+882 
-897 GDSPQY
+897 
-903 AQIGL
+903 
-908 YEAVFT
+908 T
-914 TYAGDSG
+914 TT
-921 AHPSQLTYGTIN
+921 SQLTNNSGFITIADVPTRVSQLEN
-933 TWGNTHIDNTD
+933 DSNYATQNEIPTKVSQLQNDAKYATQ
-944 DPESED
+944 SELPTTTSELTNNSGFITIAD
-950 YFGYYVSF
+950 VPTKVSELENDANYATQSEIPTTTSELTNNSGYITIADVPTKVS
-958 TVISP
+958 
-963 YTFTKYDVTVLSYYV
+963 
-978 TAEIEDTNTWKI
+978 
-990 IWKKAN
+990 

>member
-42 TSERGRTTDKEN
+42 TSESGMTTDKGN

-143 DLKLKTVNDNELLGE
+143 DLKLKTVNGNELLGE

-323 LSDYKICM
+323 LSDYNICM
-331 FMAFNLTLSEAD
+331 FMMYNLTLSEAD
-343 KGIIVYNYGI
+343 KGVDLYKYGI
-353 GDDGSNFEFY
+353 GDDAANLDKY
-363 FSGWKTIQF
+363 FGGFRTIQF
-372 LYFTIKDGA
+372 LHFNIKDGA

-388 IFWGGD
+388 IFWDGD
-394 GEENKNRQFR
+394 GNRQFR
-404 FIFEGY
+404 FVCEGY
-410 EYTYTSTGGNGF
+410 EYTYTSTDANYC

-430 GGDQN
+430 GEDQN

-440 GLTQEEVKAIYD
+440 GLTQEERKAVYD
-452 KLDKTKSPDVVFVY
+452 KLDKTKNPDEVFFYNNTASVSAFWDSSKY
-466 LGSYSFRTYW
+466 LKFITIGEHYKGLKTTMYSLAPNGSL
-476 DGEENLNFDIFRY
+476 DEEDWGMR
-489 SYEAIELNKIT
+489 
-500 VTKTGEIY
+500 
-508 RGREVCSYTNSC
+508 YTNTLT
-520 VIQVDSHVNE
+520 IFLRNHVNE
-530 TDPFECSY
+530 TDPFECEY
-538 IGSFLEYLQRVYNKP
+538 NGSFYEYLVRQYTRPN
-553 YAYFIWFK
+553 AYFIWFWK
-561 QGYGASTKP
+561 GYGASTKP
-570 AYVPFSLIWDKDPD
+570 VYVPFSVEWDKYYDT
-584 AETGPLNIQ
+584 EGEGPITIQ

-605 DLTNQNTWQYDGKI
+605 DLTKENFWQYDGKI

-752 KYISNSNT
+752 KYINQSSQSSTYNIEH
-760 DGGVNK
+760 
-766 MWTGTQAEYDAID
+766 MWVGNQSQYDALET
-779 PKDNSTIYIVDGKY
+779 KDART
-793 IYWQGKVI
+793 
-801 GGGTGVAG
+801 
-809 VSSVNGKTGDVKLKT
+809 L
-824 INNID
+824 
-829 LTNRVDISPN
+829 
-839 IKIVQPFLEDAG
+839 F
-851 FRCGLNFNF
+851 
-860 KIDESGNET
+860 
-869 IESVRPQGYKKID
+869 
-882 VGGIKKNRFFQYFQG
+882 
-897 GDSPQY
+897 
-903 AQIGL
+903 
-908 YEAVFT
+908 
-914 TYAGDSG
+914 
-921 AHPSQLTYGTIN
+921 
-933 TWGNTHIDNTD
+933 
-944 DPESED
+944 
-950 YFGYYVSF
+950 
-958 TVISP
+958 
-963 YTFTKYDVTVLSYYV
+963 
-978 TAEIEDTNTWKI
+978 I
-990 IWKKAN
+990 II

>member
-42 TSERGRTTDKEN
+42 TSESGMTTDKGN

-123 TEGYNTAIQNSVLS
+123 TEGYNSAIQNSVLS

-143 DLKLKTVNDNELLGE
+143 DLKLKTVNGNELLGE

-196 FIFYYKKNDRAV
+196 FIFYYKKENVGV
-208 YTFDEMGYIKDHS
+208 YTFDEVGAIKDHS
-221 IYFSWL
+221 VYFNYL
-227 DNADAYEMNGNVKC
+227 NNAGAYSMDGNVKC

-264 KTSQLTNDSAFQTKS
+264 KTSQLTNDSTFQTKS

-299 NQTGALKLKTI
+299 NQTGALKIKTI

-323 LSDYKICM
+323 LSDYNICM
-331 FMAFNLTLSEAD
+331 FMMYNLTLSEAD
-343 KGIIVYNYGI
+343 KGIIVYKYGI
-353 GDDGSNFEFY
+353 GDDAANLDKY
-363 FSGWKTIQF
+363 FSGFKTIQF
-372 LYFTIKDGA
+372 LHFNIKDGA
-381 SYKVPLT
+381 SYKVPVT
-388 IFWGGD
+388 IFWDGD
-394 GEENKNRQFR
+394 GNKQFR
-404 FIFEGY
+404 FVCEGY
-410 EYTYTSTGGNGF
+410 EYTYTSIDANYC

-452 KLDKTKSPDVVFVY
+452 KLDKTKNPDEVFFYNNTASVSAFWDSSKY
-466 LGSYSFRTYW
+466 LKFITIGEYYKGLKTTMYSLAPNGSL
-476 DGEENLNFDIFRY
+476 DEEDWGMR
-489 SYEAIELNKIT
+489 
-500 VTKTGEIY
+500 
-508 RGREVCSYTNSC
+508 YTNTLT
-520 VIQVDSHVNE
+520 IFLRNHVNE
-530 TDPFECSY
+530 TDPFECEY
-538 IGSFLEYLQRVYNKP
+538 NGSFYEYLVRQYTRPN
-553 YAYFIWFK
+553 AYFIWFWK
-561 QGYGASTKP
+561 GYGASTKP
-570 AYVPFSLIWDKDPD
+570 VYVPFSVEWDKYYDT
-584 AETGPLNIQ
+584 EGEGPITIQ

-605 DLTNQNTWQYDGKI
+605 DLTKENFWQYDGKI

-628 GFNGTSLVLG
+628 GYNGTSLVLG

-752 KYISNSNT
+752 KYINQSSQSSTYNIEH
-760 DGGVNK
+760 
-766 MWTGTQAEYDAID
+766 MWVGNQSQYDALET
-779 PKDNSTIYIVDGKY
+779 KDART
-793 IYWQGKVI
+793 
-801 GGGTGVAG
+801 
-809 VSSVNGKTGDVKLKT
+809 L
-824 INNID
+824 
-829 LTNRVDISPN
+829 
-839 IKIVQPFLEDAG
+839 F
-851 FRCGLNFNF
+851 
-860 KIDESGNET
+860 
-869 IESVRPQGYKKID
+869 
-882 VGGIKKNRFFQYFQG
+882 
-897 GDSPQY
+897 
-903 AQIGL
+903 
-908 YEAVFT
+908 
-914 TYAGDSG
+914 
-921 AHPSQLTYGTIN
+921 
-933 TWGNTHIDNTD
+933 
-944 DPESED
+944 
-950 YFGYYVSF
+950 
-958 TVISP
+958 
-963 YTFTKYDVTVLSYYV
+963 
-978 TAEIEDTNTWKI
+978 I
-990 IWKKAN
+990 II